1 MKLLT
6 RENKKMNTIRR
17 TQRIRIEENIIM
29 EELIQESKEK
39 IIINAKM
46 VIPKDNKKAMKFL
59 SKKEEK
65 RLSILGEELRML
77 YKDKNRE

>member
-1 MKLLT
+1 
-6 RENKKMNTIRR
+6 
-17 TQRIRIEENIIM
+17 M

-65 RLSILGEELRML
+65 KLSILGEELRML